1 MEGAAGVNW
10 RITQLEA
17 ELSSLHNSLG
27 EIPAEKTEIANS
39 IQTRL
44 KGLYD
49 LIGTQDD
56 GQSFTPSC
64 IDTPDVNSG
73 SDACGNQYY
82 SYHAY
87 ACGKYAEYGLS
98 TPYGNAYASLSSCSG
113 GWSGKAEA
121 YTYRDSG
128 VEESDYDSSGWSQS
142 PQASSSLT
150 LRSSA
155 TCGYAWSR
163 VTVCYNCEEGN
174 RLGGGDS
181 TYYVYEA
188 EDDYPNGCY

>member
-1 MEGAAGVNW
+1 MEGEDGVRW
-10 RITQLEA
+10 RISQLEA
-17 ELSSLHNSLG
+17 ELDTLRDRTG
-27 EIPAEKTEIANS
+27 EIPTEKIGVARS

-49 LIGTQDD
+49 LVGTQTD
-56 GQSFTPSC
+56 SPSMAPSC

-73 SDACGNQYY
+73 TGSCGNQNF
-82 SYHAY
+82 SYNAY
-87 ACGKYAEYGLS
+87 ACGKYAEYGVS
-98 TPYGNAYASLSSCSG
+98 TPYGHANASLTNCSG

-121 YTYRDSG
+121 FTYRDSG
-128 VEESDYDSSGWSQS
+128 VEESDYDSSGWGQS

-163 VTVCYNCEEGN
+163 VTVCYNCEEGKAS
-174 RLGGGDS
+174 GGGES
-181 TYYVYEA
+181 TYFVYEA
-188 EDDYPNGCY
+188 ENDYPNGCY